1 MKKVIISLTGIM
13 TALTLTF
20 GVLDAKET
28 HETIYTVKQM
38 SDGHTGG

>member
-1 MKKVIISLTGIM
+1 MKKIIFSLMGIM

-20 GVLDAKET
+20 GVLDSKDT
-28 HETIYTVKQM
+28 YQTIHTIKQM

>member
-1 MKKVIISLTGIM
+1 MKKIIFSLMGIM

-20 GVLDAKET
+20 DVLDSKDT
-28 HETIYTVKQM
+28 YQTIHTIKQM

>member
-1 MKKVIISLTGIM
+1 MKKVLLSLMGIM

-20 GVLDAKET
+20 SVLDSKDT
-28 HETIYTVKQM
+28 YQTIHTVKQM

>member
-1 MKKVIISLTGIM
+1 MKRVILSLMGIM

-20 GVLDAKET
+20 GVLDSKDT
-28 HETIYTVKQM
+28 YQTIHTVKQM

>member
-20 GVLDAKET
+20 GVLDSKDT
-28 HETIYTVKQM
+28 HQTIHTVKQM